1 VGKVVNIASRCAGF
15 VVKKFDGQLS
25 QAWSDSANALYTSFA
40 DQSDAIAELYEK
52 REYAQAMRE
61 IMALADKANEY
72 IDETAPWVLAKQE
85 GKEAELHESVSLGI
99 NLFRVLMTY
108 LAPVIPATAEQAASF
123 LKLDSYQWDAIQT
136 PLMGHE
142 ITKFKALMTRVDMDA
157 IEKMIDASKED
168 LKAQPTQAKATS
180 NKSDAQNSSD
190 SLDPLADEITFD
202 DFAKIDLRIAKIV
215 NAEQVPE
222 ADKLIKLTLDIGLG
236 ERQVFAGIKSA
247 YQPEDLVGKMTVMV
261 ANLKPRKMRFGLS
274 EGMVLAAGPGGKD
287 LFLLNPDD
295 GATPGMRVK

>member
-1 VGKVVNIASRCAGF
+1 MSKSRGTFIMANTYLKHLNPEYLRYYFAAKLNSRIDDIDLSLEDFAQRVNSDLVGKVVNIASRCAGF

-25 QAWSDSANALYTSFA
+25 QAWSDSANALYTFFA

-123 LKLDSYQWDAIQT
+123 LKLDGYQWDAIQT
-136 PLMGHE
+136 PLMDHE
-142 ITKFKALMTRVDMDA
+142 ITKFKA
-157 IEKMIDASKED
+157 
-168 LKAQPTQAKATS
+168 
-180 NKSDAQNSSD
+180 
-190 SLDPLADEITFD
+190 
-202 DFAKIDLRIAKIV
+202 
-215 NAEQVPE
+215 
-222 ADKLIKLTLDIGLG
+222 
-236 ERQVFAGIKSA
+236 
-247 YQPEDLVGKMTVMV
+247 
-261 ANLKPRKMRFGLS
+261 
-274 EGMVLAAGPGGKD
+274 
-287 LFLLNPDD
+287 
-295 GATPGMRVK
+295 